1 MPTAEWDMF
10 WRMKMIKRLRN
21 KFIKMAMI
29 SVTSV
34 MLLLCIIIN
43 TANFISVD
51 RSLSEVLRTIQ
62 SNQGSMPMMPAGG
75 KDAPKGDHFGQF
87 GPEAAYTTRFFVLRY
102 NDAGTILQSD
112 IKNISA
118 VTEDDTEKYLEI
130 AVKNGEGF
138 GYTSGYKYL
147 VSHDGDDKWM
157 VIFVDCYREI
167 HSVTVIAI
175 LSLVSVA
182 VCIVLVWIAV
192 LFFSRRAIDPVV
204 KASERQ
210 KQFITDASHEL
221 KTPITV
227 IATSLKVLEM
237 ENGKQKWLDKAVSQT
252 EKLTELVNSLVT
264 LSRMDEESTPLKMSD
279 FNISSSISEVAESFV
294 DFAASKGHMLSI
306 DIEPDIVY
314 HGDEY
319 AVRQLVSILLDNA
332 VKYSIK
338 DSEITFS
345 LARSK
350 KGVTITAE
358 NKCGGIDDDDIKKLF
373 DRFYR
378 PDKSRNSATGGF
390 GIGLSIARAIVEG
403 HGGQIHAE
411 NADGDVIR
419 FVAELR

>member
-1 MPTAEWDMF
+1 M
-10 WRMKMIKRLRN
+10 
-21 KFIKMAMI
+21 
-29 SVTSV
+29 
-34 MLLLCIIIN
+34 
-43 TANFISVD
+43 
-51 RSLSEVLRTIQ
+51 
-62 SNQGSMPMMPAGG
+62 
-75 KDAPKGDHFGQF
+75 
-87 GPEAAYTTRFFVLRY
+87 
-102 NDAGTILQSD
+102 
-112 IKNISA
+112 
-118 VTEDDTEKYLEI
+118 
-130 AVKNGEGF
+130 
-138 GYTSGYKYL
+138 
-147 VSHDGDDKWM
+147 
-157 VIFVDCYREI
+157 
-167 HSVTVIAI
+167 
-175 LSLVSVA
+175 
-182 VCIVLVWIAV
+182 WIAV

-237 ENGKQKWLDKAVSQT
+237 ENGKQKWIDKAVSQT

-338 DSEITFS
+338 NSEITFS
-345 LARSK
+345 LAKFK

-403 HGGQIHAE
+403 HGGHIHAE